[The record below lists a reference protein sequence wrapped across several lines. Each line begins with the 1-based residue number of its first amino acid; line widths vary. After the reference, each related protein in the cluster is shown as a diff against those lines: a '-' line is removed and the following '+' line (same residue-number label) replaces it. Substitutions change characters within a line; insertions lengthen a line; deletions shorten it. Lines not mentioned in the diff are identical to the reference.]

1 MNYPAKLQP
10 FDRYVDGSEDGGDD
24 QPVIF
29 GTVLDKLDGNFEVV
43 QEAMDVGRE

>member
-10 FDRYVDGSEDGGDD
+10 FDRYVNGSEDGGDD
-24 QPVIF
+24 QPVIL
-29 GTVLDKLDGNFEVV
+29 GTIFDEFDGSFEVV